1 MKIMVLNSGSS
12 SVKYQVIDMED
23 ESVLAR
29 GIVERIGLAG
39 SRLKHRKK
47 GEEELIVEEE
57 VPNHNKAIELIL
69 KYLTHPFYGVIKDVR
84 EINAVGHR
92 VVHGGEK
99 FTSSVLIT
107 DEVVEMIRECIP
119 LAPLHN
125 PANLSGI
132 EAAAASIPHA
142 PMVAVFDTA
151 FHQTMPEY
159 SYLYALPYELYEEKR
174 IRRYGFHGTSHRY
187 VSDRA
192 AFLLKKPKEKL
203 RIITAHLGNGASM
216 TAVKYGKSIDT
227 TMGYTP
233 LEGLYMGTRCGNL
246 DPAIPL
252 ALQRELKMSYTEVD
266 HLLNKKSGMLGVSG
280 FSSDMRDL
288 EEAADKGNRRAKLAL
303 DMYAYMVK
311 KYIGA
316 YAAAMGGLDVLV
328 FTAGIGENSW
338 LIREKSCEGLE
349 FIGIEIDP
357 QKNRQMIGG
366 KEGSISK
373 DGSKVE
379 VLVIPTNE
387 ELVIARDTKEI
398 VESLKKH

>member
-1 MKIMVLNSGSS
+1 MKILVLNSGSS
-12 SVKYQVIDMED
+12 SVKYQIIDMED
-23 ESVLAR
+23 ESVLSK
-29 GIVERIGLAG
+29 GVVERIGLPG
-39 SRLKHRKK
+39 SRLKHRTSN
-47 GEEELIVEEE
+47 GEEHIVERE
-57 VPNHNKAIELIL
+57 VKDHRAAIDLIL
-69 KYLTHPFYGVIKDVR
+69 EYITHPELGVLKNV
-84 EINAVGHR
+84 EELGAVGHR

-107 DEVVEMIRECIP
+107 DEVIEMIKECIP

-125 PANLSGI
+125 PANLAGI
-132 EAAAASIPHA
+132 EAAKAAVPHV

-151 FHQTMPEY
+151 FHQTMPDY
-159 SYLYALPYELYEEKR
+159 SYMYALPYELYEQHR

-192 AFLLKKPKEKL
+192 AKLLGRPKEELK
-203 RIITAHLGNGASM
+203 IITAHLGNGASM
-216 TAVKYGKSIDT
+216 AAVKFGRSMDT

-252 ALQRELKMSYTEVD
+252 AIQREMKLSFTEVD

-280 FSSDMRDL
+280 ISSDMRDL
-288 EEAADKGNRRAKLAL
+288 EEAAEKGNKRAILAL
-303 DMYAYMVK
+303 SMYAYMVK

-316 YAAAMGGLDVLV
+316 YAAAMEGLDVLV

-338 LIREKSCEGLE
+338 LIREKSCEGLD
-349 FIGIEIDP
+349 FIGIKIDRE
-357 QKNRQMIGG
+357 KNRGMIRG
-366 KEGSISK
+366 KEGSISAE
-373 DGSKVE
+373 GSRVE

-398 VESLKKH
+398 VEGKN

>member
-1 MKIMVLNSGSS
+1 MKILVLNSGSS
-12 SVKYQVIDMED
+12 SVKYQIIDMED
-23 ESVLAR
+23 ESVQAK

-39 SRLKHRKK
+39 SRLKHKIRDGRELVVEKEVK
-47 GEEELIVEEE
+47 DHKAAIDLILEYITHPEVGVLKSVEEL
-57 VPNHNKAIELIL
+57 
-69 KYLTHPFYGVIKDVR
+69 G
-84 EINAVGHR
+84 AVGHR

-107 DEVVEMIRECIP
+107 DEVIEMIRECIP

-125 PANLSGI
+125 PANLAGI
-132 EAAAASIPHA
+132 EAAMAAIPHV

-151 FHQTMPEY
+151 FHQTMPDY
-159 SYLYALPYELYEEKR
+159 SYMYALPYELYEKHR

-192 AFLLKKPKEKL
+192 AKIVGRPKEELK
-203 RIITAHLGNGASM
+203 IITAHLGNGASM
-216 TAVKYGKSIDT
+216 AAVKFGKSMDT

-252 ALQRELKMSYTEVD
+252 ALQREMKLSFSEVD

-280 FSSDMRDL
+280 ISSDMRDL
-288 EEAADKGNRRAKLAL
+288 EEAAEKGEKRAILAL
-303 DMYAYMVK
+303 SMYAYMVK

-316 YAAAMGGLDVLV
+316 YAAAMEGLDVLV

-338 LIREKSCEGLE
+338 LIREKSCQGLE
-349 FIGIEIDP
+349 FLGIEIDRD
-357 QKNRQMIGG
+357 KNKRMIRG
-366 KEGSISK
+366 KEGSIST
-373 DGSKVE
+373 DGSRVE

-387 ELVIARDTKEI
+387 ELVIARDTRDI
-398 VESLKKH
+398 VVGKK

>member
-1 MKIMVLNSGSS
+1 MKILVLNSGSS
-12 SVKYQVIDMED
+12 SVKYQIIDMED
-23 ESVLAR
+23 ESVLAK

-39 SRLKHRKK
+39 SRLKHKTRDGREHVVEKEVK
-47 GEEELIVEEE
+47 DHKAAIDLILEYITHPEVGVLKSVEEL
-57 VPNHNKAIELIL
+57 
-69 KYLTHPFYGVIKDVR
+69 G
-84 EINAVGHR
+84 AVGHR

-107 DEVVEMIRECIP
+107 DEVIEMIRECIP

-125 PANLSGI
+125 PANLAGI
-132 EAAAASIPHA
+132 EAAMAAVPHV

-151 FHQTMPEY
+151 FHQTMPDY
-159 SYLYALPYELYEEKR
+159 SYMYALPYELYEKHR

-192 AFLLKKPKEKL
+192 AKIVGRPKEKL
-203 RIITAHLGNGASM
+203 KIITAHLGNGASM
-216 TAVKYGKSIDT
+216 TAVKFGKSMDT

-252 ALQRELKMSYTEVD
+252 ALQREMKLSFSEVD

-280 FSSDMRDL
+280 ISSDMRDL
-288 EEAADKGNRRAKLAL
+288 EEAAEKGNKRAILAL
-303 DMYAYMVK
+303 SMYAYMVK

-316 YAAAMGGLDVLV
+316 YAAAMEGLDVLV

-338 LIREKSCEGLE
+338 LIREKSCQGLE
-349 FIGIEIDP
+349 FLGIEIDRD
-357 QKNRQMIGG
+357 KNKRMIRG
-366 KEGSISK
+366 KEGSIST
-373 DGSKVE
+373 DESRVE

-387 ELVIARDTKEI
+387 ELVIARDTRDI
-398 VESLKKH
+398 VVGKK